1 MYLERVASAY
11 YIYIYIYT
19 GPAKLVQQGFAGC
32 LRDVMVQKSSGTS
45 DTWEPLDWDTA
56 LEKHETYESWEGC
69 PAVSEDGA
77 YFLGHGT
84 SYFRLLSHGLI
95 ICRVNVEIL

>member
-1 MYLERVASAY
+1 MCLQGVASACHM
-11 YIYIYIYT
+11 YT

-32 LRDVMVQKSSGTS
+32 LRDVMVQKSSGAT
-45 DTWEPLDWDTA
+45 DAWEPLDWDSA

-77 YFLGHGT
+77 YFLGHGMP
-84 SYFRLLSHGLI
+84 SALDFFSHGLI
-95 ICRVNVEIL
+95 ICNVNAAIF

>member
-1 MYLERVASAY
+1 MYIGQAQ
-11 YIYIYIYT
+11 
-19 GPAKLVQQGFAGC
+19 LVQHGFAGC

-45 DTWEPLDWDTA
+45 EVWEPLDWESA

-84 SYFRLLSHGLI
+84 TWFKLLSRGLI
-95 ICRVNVEIL
+95 ICDVNVEFS